1 MDTNITEKNLSPLT
15 DKAHCWSK
23 RLVNFMQILC
33 NLLKCGKYDINIKLK
48 FLVSIFYRKK
58 ENAMKVVLSN
68 KVSSY
73 SNCCEGFLRP

>member
-33 NLLKCGKYDINIKLK
+33 NLLKCGKYDANIKLK
-48 FLVSIFYRKK
+48 FVVSIFIQEKRKCY
-58 ENAMKVVLSN
+58 ESGTFQQSIIV
-68 KVSSY
+68 
-73 SNCCEGFLRP
+73 F